1 LAGNIIE
8 TAEISY
14 TYPDGTRALDELSIA
29 IPAGAKVAVL
39 GANGSGKTT
48 FFLCLNGIL
57 KPQKGVVFFHGKP
70 LKHDRKSLN
79 ELRRRVGI
87 VFQDPDVQ
95 LFSPSVLEEIAFGPL
110 NLGLNQQEVLQ
121 RVQKAIEATGIPNL
135 KEKATHLLSY
145 GQKKRV
151 SIADILA
158 MGPEVV
164 VSDEPTAWLDQEHA
178 EKIMQLFN
186 EINSEGTTVII
197 STHDSDLAY
206 SWADEVII
214 LQQGKALNKG
224 NPVGVFQNEDVIQ
237 KAGLKKPY
245 LLEMYLYL
253 QERGYI
259 QKDRTAPK
267 TMKELEKIIL

>member
-145 GQKKRV
+145 GDRK
-151 SIADILA
+151 S
-158 MGPEVV
+158 VV
-164 VSDEPTAWLDQEHA
+164 
-178 EKIMQLFN
+178 
-186 EINSEGTTVII
+186 
-197 STHDSDLAY
+197 
-206 SWADEVII
+206 
-214 LQQGKALNKG
+214 
-224 NPVGVFQNEDVIQ
+224 
-237 KAGLKKPY
+237 
-245 LLEMYLYL
+245 
-253 QERGYI
+253 
-259 QKDRTAPK
+259 
-267 TMKELEKIIL
+267 